1 MALTFEGYRR
11 QVLKELTKIK
21 IYKNFH
27 LCIDA
32 FAKVNGLD
40 QFAASLFPL
49 IKSCWQLG
57 KSIEFTAQR
66 IDTLTEANMMAG
78 MLYAAED
85 KLDRRSR

>member
-1 MALTFEGYRR
+1 MGLTFEAYRR
-11 QVLKELTKIK
+11 QVLKELTKLR

-27 LCIDA
+27 VCVAA
-32 FAKVNGLD
+32 FAKVDGLD
-40 QFAASLFPL
+40 RFAESLFPL

-66 IDTLTEANMMAG
+66 IDTLTEANMMVG

-85 KLDRRSR
+85 KMDRRSR

>member
-1 MALTFEGYRR
+1 MMTFEAYRR
-11 QVLKELTKIK
+11 QVLKELTKIR

-27 LCIDA
+27 VCVKS
-32 FAKVNGLD
+32 FADVGGLE
-40 QFAASLFPL
+40 QFATSLLPL
-49 IKSCWQLG
+49 IKSCWQLE

-66 IDTLTEANMMAG
+66 LDTLTEANMMAS